1 MPEAKDDLKREKV
14 RIVPISNIEDFPD
27 HPFQVKDDESMD
39 QLVESIRMNGV
50 LNPVIALKI
59 DENHYQLISGHRRKR
74 ACMLLGIDR
83 IPLIGRE
90 MTKEEAVIEM
100 VDSNLQR
107 EHILPSEKAK
117 AYKMKM
123 DAMKR
128 QGERTDLTLSPMAT
142 KSAIDSASEIGS
154 AAGESRDQVFRYIRL
169 NLLVPEL
176 LDMVD
181 EGRIAFRPA
190 VELSHLQEQEQYDLL
205 TTIESEDATPS
216 LSQSIRMKRLSQEDK
231 LDMDTIFN
239 IMTEEKPNQKETVKI
254 QREKLDKY
262 FGRNVSVSQIE
273 ATIIR
278 LLEQERARLIK
289 KRSEREDR

>member
-117 AYKMKM
+117 AYKMKYE
-123 DAMKR
+123 ALKR
-128 QGERTDLTLSPMAT
+128 KAGRPSKDNSSPLATNLRGQRTDELVGAENG
-142 KSAIDSASEIGS
+142 DSK
-154 AAGESRDQVFRYIRL
+154 DQVRRYIRL
-169 NLLVPEL
+169 NELTDEL
-176 LDMVD
+176 LEFVD
-181 EGRIAFRPA
+181 EGKIGMRPA
-190 VELSHLQEQEQYDLL
+190 VELSYLQEEEMRDLVDF
-205 TTIESEDATPS
+205 IDNEEVFPS
-216 LSQSIRMKRLSQEDK
+216 HAQTIRMRALSKDGK
-231 LDMDTIFN
+231 LDREAIDTIMN
-239 IMTEEKPNQKETVKI
+239 EEKPNQKARIKI
-254 QREKLDKY
+254 PMEKIEKY
-262 FGRNVSVSQIE
+262 FPAGTSEKKIE
-273 ATIIR
+273 ETI
-278 LLEQERARLIK
+278 LKALAK
-289 KRSEREDR
+289 SCVK

>member
-1 MPEAKDDLKREKV
+1 MTEVKEKITV
-14 RIVPISNIEDFPD
+14 TELPIIALRSFEE
-27 HPFQVKDDESMD
+27 HPYKVVDNEEMAS
-39 QLVESIRMNGV
+39 LVESIYTQGILTPVTVRPLDNGEYE
-50 LNPVIALKI
+50 I
-59 DENHYQLISGHRRKR
+59 ISGHRRLF
-74 ACMLLGIDR
+74 ACQKLGITA
-83 IPLIGRE
+83 IPAIVKELSRE
-90 MTKEEAVIEM
+90 DAILEM
-100 VDSNLQR
+100 VDSNLHR

-142 KSAIDSASEIGS
+142 KSAIDSAAEIGN

-169 NLLVPEL
+169 NLLIPEL

-216 LSQSIRMKRLSQEDK
+216 LSQAIRLKRLSQDGK
-231 LDMDTIFN
+231 LNMDTIFD

-262 FGRNVSVSQIE
+262 FGRNVSVPQIE
-273 ATIIR
+273 ATILR
-278 LLEQERARLIK
+278 LLENERIRQLK

>member
-1 MPEAKDDLKREKV
+1 MTD
-14 RIVPISNIEDFPD
+14 
-27 HPFQVKDDESMD
+27 VKDKITVTELPTTALRSFEEHPYKVVDNEEMAS
-39 QLVESIRMNGV
+39 LVESIYTQGILTPITVRPLDNGEYE
-50 LNPVIALKI
+50 I
-59 DENHYQLISGHRRKR
+59 ISGHRRLF
-74 ACMLLGIDR
+74 ACQKLGITA
-83 IPLIGRE
+83 IPAIVKELSRE
-90 MTKEEAVIEM
+90 DAILEM
-100 VDSNLQR
+100 VDSNLHR

-142 KSAIDSASEIGS
+142 KSAIDSAAEIGN

-169 NLLVPEL
+169 NLLIPEL

-216 LSQSIRMKRLSQEDK
+216 LSQAIRLKRLSQDGK
-231 LDMDTIFN
+231 LNMDTIFD

-262 FGRNVSVSQIE
+262 FGRNVSVPQIE
-273 ATIIR
+273 ATILR
-278 LLEQERARLIK
+278 LLENERIRQLK

>member
-1 MPEAKDDLKREKV
+1 MTKEEIKK
-14 RIVPISNIEDFPD
+14 INIQELHPFTD
-27 HPFQVKDDESMD
+27 HPYKVEDNEEMYALRDSIYQCGLLSPI
-39 QLVESIRMNGV
+39 LVRPRAEGGYEV
-50 LNPVIALKI
+50 
-59 DENHYQLISGHRRKR
+59 ISGHRRVR
-74 ACMLLGIDR
+74 ALQLLNVDSIEARVCD
-83 IPLIGRE
+83 
-90 MTKEEAVIEM
+90 MTDEEAILVM
-100 VDSNLQR
+100 VDSNLHR

-142 KSAIDSASEIGS
+142 KSAIDSAAEIGS

-169 NLLVPEL
+169 NLLIPEL

-216 LSQSIRMKRLSQEDK
+216 LSQAIHLKRLSQDGK
-231 LDMDTIFN
+231 LDMDTIFD

-254 QREKLDKY
+254 HREKLDKY

-278 LLEQERARLIK
+278 LLEQERARQIK

>member
-1 MPEAKDDLKREKV
+1 MTKEEIKK
-14 RIVPISNIEDFPD
+14 INIQELHPFTD
-27 HPFQVKDDESMD
+27 HPYKVEDNEEMYALRDSIYQCGLLSPI
-39 QLVESIRMNGV
+39 LVRPRAEGGYEV
-50 LNPVIALKI
+50 
-59 DENHYQLISGHRRKR
+59 ISGHRRVR
-74 ACMLLGIDR
+74 ALQLLKVDNIEARVCD
-83 IPLIGRE
+83 
-90 MTKEEAVIEM
+90 MTDEEAILVM
-100 VDSNLQR
+100 VDSNLHR

-128 QGERTDLTLSPMAT
+128 QGERTDLTLSPVAT
-142 KSAIDSASEIGS
+142 KSAIDSAAEIGS

-169 NLLVPEL
+169 NLLIPEL

-190 VELSHLQEQEQYDLL
+190 VELSHLHEQEQYDLL

-216 LSQSIRMKRLSQEDK
+216 LSQAIRLKRLSQDGK
-231 LDMDTIFN
+231 LDMDTIFD

-278 LLEQERARLIK
+278 LLEQERARQIK

>member
-1 MPEAKDDLKREKV
+1 MTKEEIKMIKIQELHP
-14 RIVPISNIEDFPD
+14 FTD
-27 HPFQVKDDESMD
+27 HPYKVEDNEEMYALRDSIYQCGLLSPI
-39 QLVESIRMNGV
+39 LVRPRSEGGYEV
-50 LNPVIALKI
+50 
-59 DENHYQLISGHRRKR
+59 ISGHRRVR
-74 ACMLLGIDR
+74 ALQLLKVDSIAARVCD
-83 IPLIGRE
+83 
-90 MTKEEAVIEM
+90 MSDEEAILVM
-100 VDSNLQR
+100 VDSNLHR

-142 KSAIDSASEIGS
+142 KSAIDSAAEIGS
-154 AAGESRDQVFRYIRL
+154 AVGESRDQVFRYIRL
-169 NLLVPEL
+169 NLLIPEL

-216 LSQSIRMKRLSQEDK
+216 LSQAIRLKRLSQDGK
-231 LDMDTIFN
+231 LNMDTIFD

-254 QREKLDKY
+254 QREKLDRY

-278 LLEQERARLIK
+278 LLEQERARQIK

>member
-1 MPEAKDDLKREKV
+1 MTKEEIKK
-14 RIVPISNIEDFPD
+14 INIQELHPFTD
-27 HPFQVKDDESMD
+27 HPYKVEDNEEMYALRDSIYQCGLLSPI
-39 QLVESIRMNGV
+39 LVRPRAEGGYEV
-50 LNPVIALKI
+50 
-59 DENHYQLISGHRRKR
+59 ISGHRRVR
-74 ACMLLGIDR
+74 ALQLLNVDSIEARVCD
-83 IPLIGRE
+83 
-90 MTKEEAVIEM
+90 MTDEEAILVM
-100 VDSNLQR
+100 VDSNLHR

-142 KSAIDSASEIGS
+142 KSAIDSAAEIGS
-154 AAGESRDQVFRYIRL
+154 AVGESRDQVFRYIRL
-169 NLLVPEL
+169 NLLIPEL

-216 LSQSIRMKRLSQEDK
+216 LSQAIRMKRLSQDDK
-231 LDMDTIFN
+231 LDMDTIFD
-239 IMTEEKPNQKETVKI
+239 IMTEEKPNQKETIKI

-278 LLEQERARLIK
+278 LLEQERARQIK

>member
-1 MPEAKDDLKREKV
+1 MTKEEIKK
-14 RIVPISNIEDFPD
+14 INIQELHPFTD
-27 HPFQVKDDESMD
+27 HPYKVEDNEEMYALRDSIYQCGLLSPI
-39 QLVESIRMNGV
+39 LVRPRAEGGYEV
-50 LNPVIALKI
+50 
-59 DENHYQLISGHRRKR
+59 ISGHRRVR
-74 ACMLLGIDR
+74 ALQLLNVDSIEARVCD
-83 IPLIGRE
+83 
-90 MTKEEAVIEM
+90 MTDEEAILVM
-100 VDSNLQR
+100 VDSNLHR

-142 KSAIDSASEIGS
+142 KSAIDSAAEIGS

-169 NLLVPEL
+169 NLLIPEL

-216 LSQSIRMKRLSQEDK
+216 LSQAIRLKRLSQDGK
-231 LDMDTIFN
+231 LDMDTIFD

-262 FGRNVSVSQIE
+262 FGRNVSIPQIE
-273 ATIIR
+273 ATILR
-278 LLEQERARLIK
+278 LLENERIRQLK

>member
-1 MPEAKDDLKREKV
+1 MENNDTLEV
-14 RIVPISNIEDFPD
+14 IQRIPLDKLRPYPD
-27 HPFQVKDDESMD
+27 HPFGVRDDDMM
-39 QLVESIRMNGV
+39 QQTVESIKQFGV
-50 LNPVIALKI
+50 LVPGIARPLP
-59 DENHYQLISGHRRKR
+59 DGSFELIAGHRRKQASAIAGLTDMPIIVR
-74 ACMLLGIDR
+74 DIDR
-83 IPLIGRE
+83 NAATII
-90 MTKEEAVIEM
+90 M

-107 EHILPSEKAK
+107 ENILPSEKAK

-142 KSAIDSASEIGS
+142 KSAIDSAAEIGN

-169 NLLVPEL
+169 NLLIPEL

-216 LSQSIRMKRLSQEDK
+216 LSQAIRMKRLSQESK
-231 LDMDTIFN
+231 LDMDTIFD

>member
-1 MPEAKDDLKREKV
+1 MTKEEIKK
-14 RIVPISNIEDFPD
+14 INIQELHPFTD
-27 HPFQVKDDESMD
+27 HPYKVEDNEEMYALRDSIYQCGLLSPI
-39 QLVESIRMNGV
+39 LVRPRAEGGYEV
-50 LNPVIALKI
+50 
-59 DENHYQLISGHRRKR
+59 ISGHRRVR
-74 ACMLLGIDR
+74 ALQLLKIDSIEAR
-83 IPLIGRE
+83 VCD
-90 MTKEEAVIEM
+90 MTDEEAILVM
-100 VDSNLQR
+100 VDSNLHR

-142 KSAIDSASEIGS
+142 KSAIDSAAEIGS

-169 NLLVPEL
+169 NLLIPEL

-216 LSQSIRMKRLSQEDK
+216 LSQAIRLKRLSQDGK
-231 LDMDTIFN
+231 LDMDTIFD
-239 IMTEEKPNQKETVKI
+239 IMTEEKPNQKETIKI
-254 QREKLDKY
+254 QREKLDRY

-278 LLEQERARLIK
+278 LLEQERARQIK

>member
-1 MPEAKDDLKREKV
+1 MTKEEIKK
-14 RIVPISNIEDFPD
+14 INIQELHPFTD
-27 HPFQVKDDESMD
+27 HPYKVEDNEEMYALRDSIYQCGLLSLI
-39 QLVESIRMNGV
+39 LVRPRAEGGYEV
-50 LNPVIALKI
+50 
-59 DENHYQLISGHRRKR
+59 ISGHRRVR
-74 ACMLLGIDR
+74 ALQLLKVGSVEARVCD
-83 IPLIGRE
+83 
-90 MTKEEAVIEM
+90 MTDEEAILVM
-100 VDSNLQR
+100 VDSNLHR

-142 KSAIDSASEIGS
+142 KSAIDSAAEIGS

-169 NLLVPEL
+169 NLLIPEL

-216 LSQSIRMKRLSQEDK
+216 LSQSIRMKRLSQDGK
-231 LDMDTIFN
+231 LDMDTIFD

-254 QREKLDKY
+254 QREKLDRY

-278 LLEQERARLIK
+278 LLEQERARQIK

>member
-1 MPEAKDDLKREKV
+1 MTKEEIKK
-14 RIVPISNIEDFPD
+14 ININELHPFTD
-27 HPFQVKDDESMD
+27 HPYKVEDNEEMYALRDSIYQCGLLSPI
-39 QLVESIRMNGV
+39 LVRPRAEGGYEV
-50 LNPVIALKI
+50 
-59 DENHYQLISGHRRKR
+59 ISGHRRVR
-74 ACMLLGIDR
+74 ALQLLNVNSIEARVCD
-83 IPLIGRE
+83 
-90 MTKEEAVIEM
+90 MTDEEAILVM
-100 VDSNLQR
+100 VDSNLHR

-142 KSAIDSASEIGS
+142 KSAIDSAAEIGS

-169 NLLVPEL
+169 NLLIPEL

-216 LSQSIRMKRLSQEDK
+216 LSQAIRLKRLSQDGK
-231 LDMDTIFN
+231 LDMDTIFD

-278 LLEQERARLIK
+278 LLEQERARQIK

>member
-1 MPEAKDDLKREKV
+1 MTKEEIKV
-14 RIVPISNIEDFPD
+14 IKIQELHPFTD
-27 HPFQVKDDESMD
+27 HPYKVEDNEEMYALRDSIYQCGLLSPI
-39 QLVESIRMNGV
+39 LVRPRSEGGYEV
-50 LNPVIALKI
+50 
-59 DENHYQLISGHRRKR
+59 ISGHRRVR
-74 ACMLLGIDR
+74 ALQLLEVDSIEARVCD
-83 IPLIGRE
+83 
-90 MTKEEAVIEM
+90 MSDEEAILVM
-100 VDSNLQR
+100 VDSNLHR

-128 QGERTDLTLSPMAT
+128 QGGRTDLTLSPMAT
-142 KSAIDSASEIGS
+142 KSAIDSAAEIGN

-169 NLLVPEL
+169 NLLIPEL

-216 LSQSIRMKRLSQEDK
+216 LSQAIRMKRLSQDGK
-231 LDMDTIFN
+231 LDMDTIFD

-254 QREKLDKY
+254 QRDKLDKY
-262 FGRNVSVSQIE
+262 FGRGVSVAQIE
-273 ATIIR
+273 STILR
-278 LLEQERARLIK
+278 LLEQERARQIK

>member
-1 MPEAKDDLKREKV
+1 MTKEEIKK
-14 RIVPISNIEDFPD
+14 INIQELHPFTD
-27 HPFQVKDDESMD
+27 HPYKVEDNEEMYA
-39 QLVESIRMNGV
+39 LRESI
-50 LNPVIALKI
+50 
-59 DENHYQLISGHRRKR
+59 YQCGLLSPILVRPRSEGGYEVISGHRRVR
-74 ACMLLGIDR
+74 ALQLLEVDSIEARVCNMSD
-83 IPLIGRE
+83 
-90 MTKEEAVIEM
+90 EEAILVM
-100 VDSNLQR
+100 VDSNLHR

-142 KSAIDSASEIGS
+142 KSAIDSAAEIGN
-154 AAGESRDQVFRYIRL
+154 ATGESRDQVFRYIRL
-169 NLLVPEL
+169 NLLIPEL

-216 LSQSIRMKRLSQEDK
+216 LSQAIRLKRLSQDGK
-231 LDMDTIFN
+231 LDMDTIFD
-239 IMTEEKPNQKETVKI
+239 IMSEEKPNQKETVKI

-273 ATIIR
+273 ATILR
-278 LLEQERARLIK
+278 LLENERIRQLK

>member
-1 MPEAKDDLKREKV
+1 MTKEEIKK
-14 RIVPISNIEDFPD
+14 INIQELHPFTD
-27 HPFQVKDDESMD
+27 HPYKVEDNEEMYALRDSIYQCGLLSPILVRPRDEGGYE
-39 QLVESIRMNGV
+39 V
-50 LNPVIALKI
+50 
-59 DENHYQLISGHRRKR
+59 ISGHRRVR
-74 ACMLLGIDR
+74 ALQLLNVDSIEAR
-83 IPLIGRE
+83 VCN
-90 MTKEEAVIEM
+90 MTDEEAILVM
-100 VDSNLQR
+100 VDSNLHR

-142 KSAIDSASEIGS
+142 KSAIDSAAEIGS

-169 NLLVPEL
+169 NLLIPEL

-216 LSQSIRMKRLSQEDK
+216 LSQAIRLKRLSQDGK
-231 LDMDTIFN
+231 LDMDTIFD

-254 QREKLDKY
+254 QREKLDRY

-278 LLEQERARLIK
+278 LLEQERARQIK

>member
-1 MPEAKDDLKREKV
+1 MTKEEIKK
-14 RIVPISNIEDFPD
+14 INIQELHPFTD
-27 HPFQVKDDESMD
+27 HPYKVEDNEEMYALRDSIYQCGLLSPI
-39 QLVESIRMNGV
+39 LVRPRAEGGYEV
-50 LNPVIALKI
+50 
-59 DENHYQLISGHRRKR
+59 ISGHRRVR
-74 ACMLLGIDR
+74 ALQLLNVDSIEARVCD
-83 IPLIGRE
+83 
-90 MTKEEAVIEM
+90 MTDEEAILVM
-100 VDSNLQR
+100 VDSNLHR

-117 AYKMKM
+117 AYKLKM

-142 KSAIDSASEIGS
+142 KSAIDSAAEIGS

-169 NLLVPEL
+169 NLLIPEL

-216 LSQSIRMKRLSQEDK
+216 LSQAIRLKRLSQDGK
-231 LDMDTIFN
+231 LDMDTIFD

-254 QREKLDKY
+254 HREKLDKY

-278 LLEQERARLIK
+278 LLEQERARQIK

>member
-1 MPEAKDDLKREKV
+1 MTKEEIKK
-14 RIVPISNIEDFPD
+14 INIQELHPFTD
-27 HPFQVKDDESMD
+27 HPYKVEDNEEMYALRDSIYQCGLLSPI
-39 QLVESIRMNGV
+39 LVRPRAEGGYEV
-50 LNPVIALKI
+50 
-59 DENHYQLISGHRRKR
+59 ISGHRRVR
-74 ACMLLGIDR
+74 ALQLLNVDSIEARVCD
-83 IPLIGRE
+83 
-90 MTKEEAVIEM
+90 MTDEEAILVM
-100 VDSNLQR
+100 VDSNLHR

-142 KSAIDSASEIGS
+142 KSAIDSAAEIGS

-169 NLLVPEL
+169 NLLIPEL

-216 LSQSIRMKRLSQEDK
+216 LSQAIRMKRLSQAGK
-231 LDMDTIFN
+231 LDMDTIFD

-254 QREKLDKY
+254 HREKLDKY

-278 LLEQERARLIK
+278 LLEQERARQIK

>member
-1 MPEAKDDLKREKV
+1 MTKEEIKK
-14 RIVPISNIEDFPD
+14 INIQELHPFTD
-27 HPFQVKDDESMD
+27 HPYKVEDNEEMYALRDSIYQCGLLSPI
-39 QLVESIRMNGV
+39 LVRPRAEGGYEV
-50 LNPVIALKI
+50 
-59 DENHYQLISGHRRKR
+59 ISGHRRVR
-74 ACMLLGIDR
+74 ALQLLNVDSIEARVCD
-83 IPLIGRE
+83 
-90 MTKEEAVIEM
+90 MTDEEAILVM
-100 VDSNLQR
+100 VDSNLHR

-142 KSAIDSASEIGS
+142 KSAIDSAAEIGS

-169 NLLVPEL
+169 NLLIPEL

-216 LSQSIRMKRLSQEDK
+216 LSQAIRLKRLSQDGK
-231 LDMDTIFN
+231 LDMDTIFD

-254 QREKLDKY
+254 HREKRDKY

-278 LLEQERARLIK
+278 LLEQERARQIK

>member
-1 MPEAKDDLKREKV
+1 MTKEEIKV
-14 RIVPISNIEDFPD
+14 IKIQELHPFTD
-27 HPFQVKDDESMD
+27 HPYKVEDNEEMYALRDSIYQCGLLSPI
-39 QLVESIRMNGV
+39 LVRPHSEGGYEV
-50 LNPVIALKI
+50 
-59 DENHYQLISGHRRKR
+59 ISGHRRVR
-74 ACMLLGIDR
+74 ALQLLKVDSIEARVCD
-83 IPLIGRE
+83 
-90 MTKEEAVIEM
+90 MTDEEAILVM
-100 VDSNLQR
+100 VDSNLHR

-142 KSAIDSASEIGS
+142 KSAIDSAAEIGN

-169 NLLVPEL
+169 NLLIPEL

-216 LSQSIRMKRLSQEDK
+216 LSQAIRLKRLSQDGK
-231 LDMDTIFN
+231 LDMDTIFD
-239 IMTEEKPNQKETVKI
+239 IMTEEKPNQKETIKI
-254 QREKLDKY
+254 QREKLDRY

-278 LLEQERARLIK
+278 LLEQERARQIK

>member
-1 MPEAKDDLKREKV
+1 MTKEEIKK
-14 RIVPISNIEDFPD
+14 INIQELHPFTD
-27 HPFQVKDDESMD
+27 HPYKVEDNEEMYALRDSIYQCGLLSPI
-39 QLVESIRMNGV
+39 LVRPRAEGGYEV
-50 LNPVIALKI
+50 
-59 DENHYQLISGHRRKR
+59 ISGHRRVR
-74 ACMLLGIDR
+74 ALQLLKIDSIEAR
-83 IPLIGRE
+83 VCD
-90 MTKEEAVIEM
+90 MTDEEAILVM
-100 VDSNLQR
+100 VDSNLHR

-142 KSAIDSASEIGS
+142 KSAIDSAAEIGS

-169 NLLVPEL
+169 NLLIPEL

-205 TTIESEDATPS
+205 TTIESEDSTPS
-216 LSQSIRMKRLSQEDK
+216 LSQAIRLKRLSQDGK
-231 LDMDTIFN
+231 LDMDTIFD

-254 QREKLDKY
+254 QREKLDRY

-278 LLEQERARLIK
+278 LLEQERARQIK

>member
-1 MPEAKDDLKREKV
+1 MTKEEIKK
-14 RIVPISNIEDFPD
+14 INIQELHPFTD
-27 HPFQVKDDESMD
+27 HPYKVEDNEEMYALRDSIYQCGLLSPI
-39 QLVESIRMNGV
+39 LVRPRAEGGYEV
-50 LNPVIALKI
+50 
-59 DENHYQLISGHRRKR
+59 ISGHRRVR
-74 ACMLLGIDR
+74 ALQLLNVNSIEARVCD
-83 IPLIGRE
+83 
-90 MTKEEAVIEM
+90 MTDEEAILVM
-100 VDSNLQR
+100 VDSNLHR

-142 KSAIDSASEIGS
+142 KSAIDSAAEIGN

-169 NLLVPEL
+169 NLLIPEL

-216 LSQSIRMKRLSQEDK
+216 LSQAIRLKRLSQDGK
-231 LDMDTIFN
+231 LDMDTIFD

-254 QREKLDKY
+254 QREKLDRY

-278 LLEQERARLIK
+278 LLEQERARQIK

>member
-1 MPEAKDDLKREKV
+1 MTEIKEKITV
-14 RIVPISNIEDFPD
+14 TELPITALRSFEE
-27 HPFQVKDDESMD
+27 HPYKVVDNEEMAS
-39 QLVESIRMNGV
+39 LVESIYTQGILTPLTVRPLDNGEYELV
-50 LNPVIALKI
+50 
-59 DENHYQLISGHRRKR
+59 SGHRRLF
-74 ACMLLGIDR
+74 ACQKLGITA
-83 IPLIGRE
+83 IPAIVKELSRE
-90 MTKEEAVIEM
+90 DAILEM
-100 VDSNLQR
+100 VDSNLHR

-142 KSAIDSASEIGS
+142 KSAIDSAAEIGS

-216 LSQSIRMKRLSQEDK
+216 LSQAIRLKRLSQDGK

-262 FGRNVSVSQIE
+262 FGRNVSIPQIE
-273 ATIIR
+273 ATILR
-278 LLEQERARLIK
+278 LLENERIRQLK

>member
-1 MPEAKDDLKREKV
+1 MTEVKEKTTV
-14 RIVPISNIEDFPD
+14 TELPITALRSFEE
-27 HPFQVKDDESMD
+27 HPYKVVDNEEMAS
-39 QLVESIRMNGV
+39 LVESIYTQGILTPITVRPLDNGDYEIV
-50 LNPVIALKI
+50 
-59 DENHYQLISGHRRKR
+59 SGHRRLF
-74 ACMLLGIDR
+74 ACQKLGITD
-83 IPLIGRE
+83 IPAIVKELSRE
-90 MTKEEAVIEM
+90 DAILEM
-100 VDSNLQR
+100 VDSNLHR

-142 KSAIDSASEIGS
+142 KSAIDSAAEIGN

-169 NLLVPEL
+169 NLLIPEL

-216 LSQSIRMKRLSQEDK
+216 LSQAIRLKRLSQDGK
-231 LDMDTIFN
+231 LNMDTIFD

-262 FGRNVSVSQIE
+262 FGRNVSVPQIE
-273 ATIIR
+273 ATILR
-278 LLEQERARLIK
+278 LLENERIRQLK

>member
-1 MPEAKDDLKREKV
+1 MTKEEIKK
-14 RIVPISNIEDFPD
+14 INIQELHPFTD
-27 HPFQVKDDESMD
+27 HPYKVEDNEEMYALRDSIYQCGLLSPI
-39 QLVESIRMNGV
+39 LVRPRAEGGYEV
-50 LNPVIALKI
+50 
-59 DENHYQLISGHRRKR
+59 ISGHRRVR
-74 ACMLLGIDR
+74 ALQLLNVDSIEARVCD
-83 IPLIGRE
+83 
-90 MTKEEAVIEM
+90 MTDEEAILVM
-100 VDSNLQR
+100 VDSNLHR

-142 KSAIDSASEIGS
+142 KSAIDSAAEIGS

-169 NLLVPEL
+169 NLLIPEL

-216 LSQSIRMKRLSQEDK
+216 LSQAIRLKRLSQDGK
-231 LDMDTIFN
+231 LDMDTIFD

-254 QREKLDKY
+254 HREKLDKY

-278 LLEQERARLIK
+278 LLEQERTRQIK

>member
-1 MPEAKDDLKREKV
+1 MTEVKEKITV
-14 RIVPISNIEDFPD
+14 TELPITALRSFEE
-27 HPFQVKDDESMD
+27 HPYKVVDNEEMAS
-39 QLVESIRMNGV
+39 LVESIYTQGILTPITVRPLDNGDYEIV
-50 LNPVIALKI
+50 
-59 DENHYQLISGHRRKR
+59 SGHRRLF
-74 ACMLLGIDR
+74 ACQKLGITD
-83 IPLIGRE
+83 IPAIVKELSRE
-90 MTKEEAVIEM
+90 DAILEM
-100 VDSNLQR
+100 VDSNLHR

-117 AYKMKM
+117 AHKMKM

-142 KSAIDSASEIGS
+142 KSAIDSATEIGN

-169 NLLVPEL
+169 NLLIPEL

-216 LSQSIRMKRLSQEDK
+216 LSQAIRMKRLSQDGK
-231 LDMDTIFN
+231 LDMDTIFE

-262 FGRNVSVSQIE
+262 FGRNVSIPQIE
-273 ATIIR
+273 ATILR
-278 LLEQERARLIK
+278 LLENERIRQLK

>member
-1 MPEAKDDLKREKV
+1 MTKEEIKK
-14 RIVPISNIEDFPD
+14 INIQELHPFTD
-27 HPFQVKDDESMD
+27 HPYKVEDNEEMFALRDSIYQCGLLSPI
-39 QLVESIRMNGV
+39 LVRPRAEGGYEV
-50 LNPVIALKI
+50 
-59 DENHYQLISGHRRKR
+59 ISGHRRVR
-74 ACMLLGIDR
+74 ALQLLKVGSVEARVCD
-83 IPLIGRE
+83 
-90 MTKEEAVIEM
+90 MTDEEAILVM
-100 VDSNLQR
+100 VDSNLHR

-142 KSAIDSASEIGS
+142 KSAIDSAAEIGN

-169 NLLVPEL
+169 NLLIPEL

-216 LSQSIRMKRLSQEDK
+216 LSQAIRMKQLSQDGK
-231 LDMDTIFN
+231 LDMDTIFD
-239 IMTEEKPNQKETVKI
+239 IMSEEKPNQKETVKI
-254 QREKLDKY
+254 QREKIDKY
-262 FGRNVSVSQIE
+262 FGRGVPVSQIE
-273 ATIIR
+273 ATILR
-278 LLEQERARLIK
+278 LLENERIRQLK

>member
-1 MPEAKDDLKREKV
+1 MTKEEIKK
-14 RIVPISNIEDFPD
+14 INIQELHPFTD
-27 HPFQVKDDESMD
+27 HPYKVEDNEEMYALRDSIYQCGLLSPI
-39 QLVESIRMNGV
+39 LVRPRAEGGYEV
-50 LNPVIALKI
+50 
-59 DENHYQLISGHRRKR
+59 ISGHRRVR
-74 ACMLLGIDR
+74 ALQLLNVDSIEARVCD
-83 IPLIGRE
+83 
-90 MTKEEAVIEM
+90 MTDEEAILVM
-100 VDSNLQR
+100 VDSNLHR

-142 KSAIDSASEIGS
+142 KSAIDSAAEIGS

-169 NLLVPEL
+169 NLLIPEL

-216 LSQSIRMKRLSQEDK
+216 LSQAIRMKRLSQDDK
-231 LDMDTIFN
+231 LDMDTIFD
-239 IMTEEKPNQKETVKI
+239 IMTEEKPNQKETIKI
-254 QREKLDKY
+254 QREKLDRY

-278 LLEQERARLIK
+278 LLEQERARQIK

>member
-1 MPEAKDDLKREKV
+1 MTEIKEKITV
-14 RIVPISNIEDFPD
+14 TELPIIALRSFEE
-27 HPFQVKDDESMD
+27 HPYKVVDNEEMAS
-39 QLVESIRMNGV
+39 LVESIYTQGILTPITVRPLDNGV
-50 LNPVIALKI
+50 YEIV
-59 DENHYQLISGHRRKR
+59 SGHRRLY
-74 ACMLLGIDR
+74 ACQKLGITA
-83 IPLIGRE
+83 IPAIVKELSRE
-90 MTKEEAVIEM
+90 DAILEM
-100 VDSNLQR
+100 VDSNLHR

-142 KSAIDSASEIGS
+142 KSAIDSAAEIGN

-169 NLLVPEL
+169 NLLIPEL

-181 EGRIAFRPA
+181 EGRVAFRPA

-216 LSQSIRMKRLSQEDK
+216 LSQAIRMKRLSQDDK
-231 LDMDTIFN
+231 LDMDTIFD

-262 FGRNVSVSQIE
+262 FGRNVSVTQIE
-273 ATIIR
+273 AVIIR
-278 LLEQERARLIK
+278 LLEQERARQIK

>member
-1 MPEAKDDLKREKV
+1 MTEVKENITVTELPITALRSFEEHPYKV
-14 RIVPISNIEDFPD
+14 VDNEEMAS
-27 HPFQVKDDESMD
+27 
-39 QLVESIRMNGV
+39 LVESIYTQGILTPITVRPLDNGEYEIV
-50 LNPVIALKI
+50 
-59 DENHYQLISGHRRKR
+59 SGHRRLF
-74 ACMLLGIDR
+74 ACQKLGITA
-83 IPLIGRE
+83 IPAIVKELSRE
-90 MTKEEAVIEM
+90 DAILEM
-100 VDSNLQR
+100 VDSNLHR

-142 KSAIDSASEIGS
+142 KSAIDSAAEIGN

-169 NLLVPEL
+169 NLLIPEL

-190 VELSHLQEQEQYDLL
+190 VELSHLQEQGQYDLL

-216 LSQSIRMKRLSQEDK
+216 LSQAIRLKRLSQDGK
-231 LDMDTIFN
+231 LDMDTIFD
-239 IMTEEKPNQKETVKI
+239 IMTEEKPNQKETIKI
-254 QREKLDKY
+254 QREKLDRY

-278 LLEQERARLIK
+278 LLEQERARQIK

>member
-1 MPEAKDDLKREKV
+1 MTKEEIKK
-14 RIVPISNIEDFPD
+14 INIQELHPFTD
-27 HPFQVKDDESMD
+27 HPYKVEDNEEMYALRDSIYQCGLLSPI
-39 QLVESIRMNGV
+39 LVRPRAEGGYEV
-50 LNPVIALKI
+50 
-59 DENHYQLISGHRRKR
+59 ISGHRRVR
-74 ACMLLGIDR
+74 ALQLLKVGSVEARVCD
-83 IPLIGRE
+83 
-90 MTKEEAVIEM
+90 MTDEEAILVM
-100 VDSNLQR
+100 VDSNLHR

-142 KSAIDSASEIGS
+142 KSTIDSAAEIGN

-169 NLLVPEL
+169 NLLIPEL

-216 LSQSIRMKRLSQEDK
+216 LSQAIRLKRLSQDGK
-231 LDMDTIFN
+231 LDMDTIFD

-278 LLEQERARLIK
+278 LLEQERARQIK

>member
-1 MPEAKDDLKREKV
+1 MTEIKEKITV
-14 RIVPISNIEDFPD
+14 TELPITALRSFEK
-27 HPFQVKDDESMD
+27 HPYKVVDNEEMAS
-39 QLVESIRMNGV
+39 LVESIYTQGILTPLTVRPLDNGEYEIV
-50 LNPVIALKI
+50 
-59 DENHYQLISGHRRKR
+59 SGHRRLF
-74 ACMLLGIDR
+74 ACQKLGIQA
-83 IPLIGRE
+83 IPAIVKELSRE
-90 MTKEEAVIEM
+90 DAILEM
-100 VDSNLQR
+100 VDSNLHR

-142 KSAIDSASEIGS
+142 KSAIDSAAEIGS

-169 NLLVPEL
+169 NLLIPEL

-216 LSQSIRMKRLSQEDK
+216 LSQAIRLKRLSQDGE
-231 LDMDTIFN
+231 LNMDTIFD
-239 IMTEEKPNQKETVKI
+239 IMTEEKPNQKEMVKI
-254 QREKLDKY
+254 QREKLDRY

-278 LLEQERARLIK
+278 LLEQERARQIK

>member
-1 MPEAKDDLKREKV
+1 MTKEEIKK
-14 RIVPISNIEDFPD
+14 ININELHPFTD
-27 HPFQVKDDESMD
+27 HPYKVEDNEEMYALRDSIYQCGLLSPI
-39 QLVESIRMNGV
+39 LVRPRAEGGYEV
-50 LNPVIALKI
+50 
-59 DENHYQLISGHRRKR
+59 ISGHRRVR
-74 ACMLLGIDR
+74 ALQLLNVNSIEARVCD
-83 IPLIGRE
+83 
-90 MTKEEAVIEM
+90 MTDEEAILVM
-100 VDSNLQR
+100 VDSNLHR

-142 KSAIDSASEIGS
+142 KSAIDSAAEIGN
-154 AAGESRDQVFRYIRL
+154 AVGESRDQVFRYIRL
-169 NLLVPEL
+169 NLLIPEL

-216 LSQSIRMKRLSQEDK
+216 LSQAIRLKRLSQDGK
-231 LDMDTIFN
+231 LDMDTIFD

-278 LLEQERARLIK
+278 LLEQERARQIK

>member
-1 MPEAKDDLKREKV
+1 MTEVKEKIKV
-14 RIVPISNIEDFPD
+14 TELPIAALRSFEE
-27 HPFQVKDDESMD
+27 HPYKVVDNEEMAS
-39 QLVESIRMNGV
+39 LVESIYTQGILSPLTVRPLDNGEYEIV
-50 LNPVIALKI
+50 
-59 DENHYQLISGHRRKR
+59 SGHRRLF
-74 ACMLLGIDR
+74 ACQKLGIKA
-83 IPLIGRE
+83 IPAIVKELSRE
-90 MTKEEAVIEM
+90 DAILEM
-100 VDSNLQR
+100 VDSNLHR

-142 KSAIDSASEIGS
+142 KSAIDSAAEIGS

-169 NLLVPEL
+169 NLLIPEL

-216 LSQSIRMKRLSQEDK
+216 LSQAIRLKRLSQEDK
-231 LDMDTIFN
+231 LNMDTIFD

-273 ATIIR
+273 TTILR
-278 LLEQERARLIK
+278 LLENERIRQLK